1 MIDLSSHIGGIKLK
15 NPVITASGTFGFGR
29 EYGDLYD
36 LSKLGA
42 ITVKGIT
49 YKPRGGNIPPRIAET
64 SSGILNSVGLENPG
78 IDAFIS
84 MELPNLKKFNVPII
98 ANISGNTIEE
108 FAIMAEMLNK
118 LVDFIELNVSCP
130 NVKEGGMA
138 FGIKADSIY
147 KVTSA
152 AKKTSTVPI
161 IVKLSPNVTDITE
174 MALAAETGGADCLS
188 LINTVTGMKID
199 INKRK
204 PYFDNIIAGLSGP
217 AIKPIA
223 LKMVWETASK
233 VNIPIIGIG
242 GIMNWQDAV
251 EFFMAGADAI
261 SIGTANFIEPYT
273 PLKVLEGI
281 TIYMEEH
288 GVRDIKSMKI
298 F

>member
-84 MELPNLKKFNVPII
+84 TELPNLKKFNVPII

-233 VNIPIIGIG
+233 VNIPIIGMG

>member
-1 MIDLSSHIGGIKLK
+1 MIDLSVDIGGIKLK

-29 EYGDLYD
+29 EYGELYD
-36 LSKLGA
+36 LKKLGA

-49 YKPRGGNIPPRIAET
+49 YKPRGGNLPPRIAET

-78 IDAFIS
+78 IDAFILK
-84 MELPNLKKFNVPII
+84 ELPNLRKFQVPII

-108 FAIMAEMLNK
+108 FEIMTEMLNNS
-118 LVDFIELNVSCP
+118 VEFIELNVSCP
-130 NVKEGGMA
+130 NVKKGGMV
-138 FGIKADSIY
+138 FGINADSIY
-147 KVTSA
+147 KVTEA
-152 AKKTSTVPI
+152 AKKNSKVPI
-161 IVKLSPNVTDITE
+161 IVKLSPNVTDIAE
-174 MALAAETGGADCLS
+174 MALAAEAGGADCIS

-223 LKMVWETASK
+223 LKMVWETALK
-233 VNIPIIGIG
+233 INIPIIGMG
-242 GIMNWQDAV
+242 GIMDWRDAV

-281 TIYMEEH
+281 RNYMEEH

>member
-84 MELPNLKKFNVPII
+84 TELPNLKKFNVPII

-152 AKKTSTVPI
+152 AKNFDSAYN
-161 IVKLSPNVTDITE
+161 SE
-174 MALAAETGGADCLS
+174 ALTKCNGYNRNGSRRRDRGSGLF
-188 LINTVTGMKID
+188 I
-199 INKRK
+199 
-204 PYFDNIIAGLSGP
+204 PYKYRNGN
-217 AIKPIA
+217 
-223 LKMVWETASK
+223 E
-233 VNIPIIGIG
+233 N
-242 GIMNWQDAV
+242 
-251 EFFMAGADAI
+251 
-261 SIGTANFIEPYT
+261 
-273 PLKVLEGI
+273 
-281 TIYMEEH
+281 
-288 GVRDIKSMKI
+288 
-298 F
+298 

>member
-1 MIDLSSHIGGIKLK
+1 
-15 NPVITASGTFGFGR
+15 
-29 EYGDLYD
+29 
-36 LSKLGA
+36 
-42 ITVKGIT
+42 
-49 YKPRGGNIPPRIAET
+49 
-64 SSGILNSVGLENPG
+64 
-78 IDAFIS
+78 
-84 MELPNLKKFNVPII
+84 
-98 ANISGNTIEE
+98 
-108 FAIMAEMLNK
+108 
-118 LVDFIELNVSCP
+118 
-130 NVKEGGMA
+130 
-138 FGIKADSIY
+138 
-147 KVTSA
+147 
-152 AKKTSTVPI
+152 
-161 IVKLSPNVTDITE
+161 
-174 MALAAETGGADCLS
+174 
-188 LINTVTGMKID
+188 MKID

-233 VNIPIIGIG
+233 VNIPIIGMG